1 MKARHPGSFGSRN
14 KAAMLED
21 IDGQESE
28 EEGDGELE
36 LWKLL
41 PQLRELPASMVKK
54 LPMSAM
60 FHLNAALSK
69 EKKTTEKLGVNTRLA
84 QNAKKVARN
93 PALVAEARD
102 NRRDVLHPARFLGG
116 ASSSLTEQWLEA
128 RRVIGEAGV
137 TALGNYDLDAVGCG
151 GCVTPKGW
159 LELHN
164 PASQDLKLKFFHM
177 PNMAGNSSSSKKADS
192 EACSDSLKEIGDL
205 DSFRIALNTAREAMA
220 SAMPWNRSVSA
231 LVGLM
236 LNTNYLAEELGGNPR
251 RATILTEF
259 SDYVFGRNGINW
271 ENGQAFLTT
280 DELVHVWSNWR
291 TKRGIS
297 AKSHEKQDKKPAGG
311 DKKKILSEICRLYN
325 TKTCGKQADKDCK
338 SAWGKTLKHVC
349 NRFLAGGKVCQK
361 DHPRLDHQ

>member
-1 MKARHPGSFGSRN
+1 
-14 KAAMLED
+14 MLED

-41 PQLRELPASMVKK
+41 PQLRELPASMVRK

-84 QNAKKVARN
+84 QNAKKVARS
-93 PALVAEARD
+93 PELIAEARD

-177 PNMAGNSSSSKKADS
+177 PNMAGNSSSSKKAVS
-192 EACSDSLKEIGDL
+192 EACSDSLKEISDL

-236 LNTNYLAEELGGNPR
+236 LNTNYLA
-251 RATILTEF
+251 
-259 SDYVFGRNGINW
+259 
-271 ENGQAFLTT
+271 
-280 DELVHVWSNWR
+280 
-291 TKRGIS
+291 
-297 AKSHEKQDKKPAGG
+297 
-311 DKKKILSEICRLYN
+311 
-325 TKTCGKQADKDCK
+325 
-338 SAWGKTLKHVC
+338 
-349 NRFLAGGKVCQK
+349 
-361 DHPRLDHQ
+361 